1 MSQAIKKSVIAIRKE
16 QESKLDADIARNAL
30 KKEFSRKSW
39 ETVRVALLPV
49 FGQVYDV
56 PVVDGDDKGK
66 SKGKKVLDKDAKGY
80 EACKRTL
87 SNTLT
92 FICGAGTSS
101 GAVEAPPK
109 LVKDITKMIIDSGIE
124 SKQFNAL
131 MTAIRSGIS
140 FQ

>member
-1 MSQAIKKSVIAIRKE
+1 MSVSYKSQVVAIKKEGDASA
-16 QESKLDADIARNAL
+16 DADIARNAL

-92 FICGAGTSS
+92 FICGANTSS
-101 GAVEAPPK
+101 GAVEAPAK